1 MSHNSFNRGSMGA
14 FIEMT
19 LPRPKV
25 LVARKIFPEGIARLQ
40 AVCDVDYN
48 ESDAIYPKAVL
59 TEKLAGVQ
67 GALVTGSERIDA
79 ASLSCA
85 KDLKIVSNMMVGY
98 NNFDLVAMS
107 AAGVMGTNTPD
118 VLTDTTADLA
128 FGLIL
133 STARRMAESE
143 HWLRAG
149 HWQNWSL
156 DQWLGQDVHGATL
169 GIVGMGR
176 IGQAIAKRAAGF
188 AMQVQ
193 YYNRSCLPAATEAA
207 FRATYADFETLL
219 KTSDIL
225 VLVVPYSEATH
236 HMIDDKALR
245 LMKPTAN
252 LINIGRGGLVDDA
265 ALAAALREGVI
276 AGAGLDVFEHEP
288 RVHPDLLTVPNVTLT
303 PHIGSATRATR
314 YAMMHLAIDNLLAGL
329 ADQRPPNLLNP

>member
-1 MSHNSFNRGSMGA
+1 MNSLMK
-14 FIEMT
+14 
-19 LPRPKV
+19 PKI
-25 LVARKIFPEGIARLQ
+25 LVARKIFPEGLARLQ

-48 ESDAIYPKAVL
+48 DSDAIYPKAVL
-59 TEKLAGVQ
+59 AEKLAGAS

-79 ASLSCA
+79 SALANA
-85 KDLKIVSNMMVGY
+85 KGLKIVSNMMVGY
-98 NNFDLVAMS
+98 NNFDLAAMS
-107 AAGVMGTNTPD
+107 AAGVMGTNTPE

-149 HWQNWSL
+149 QWQNWSL
-156 DQWLGQDVHGATL
+156 DQWLGQDVYGATL

-176 IGQAIAKRAAGF
+176 IGQAIAKRASGF

-193 YYNRSCLPAATEAA
+193 YYNRSRLPEATEAELKA
-207 FRATYADFETLL
+207 RHTDFESLL
-219 KTSDIL
+219 KTSDIV
-225 VLVVPYSEATH
+225 VLLVPYSEATH
-236 HMIDDKALR
+236 HIIDAKALR

-265 ALAAALREGVI
+265 ALAEALREGVI
-276 AGAGLDVFEHEP
+276 AGAGLDVFENEP
-288 RVHPDLLTVPNVTLT
+288 RVNPALLTVPNVTLT

-314 YAMMHLAIDNLLAGL
+314 TAMMNLAIDNLLAGL
-329 ADQRPPNLLNP
+329 AGQRPPNLLNP

>member
-1 MSHNSFNRGSMGA
+1 MNSLMK
-14 FIEMT
+14 
-19 LPRPKV
+19 PKI
-25 LVARKIFPEGIARLQ
+25 LVARKIFPEGLARLQ

-48 ESDAIYPKAVL
+48 DSDAIYPKAVL
-59 TEKLAGVQ
+59 AEKLAGVS

-79 ASLSCA
+79 SALANA
-85 KDLKIVSNMMVGY
+85 KGLKIVSNMMVGY
-98 NNFDLVAMS
+98 NNFDLAAMS
-107 AAGVMGTNTPD
+107 AAGVMGTNTPE

-149 HWQNWSL
+149 QWQNWSL
-156 DQWLGQDVHGATL
+156 DQWLGQDVYGATL

-176 IGQAIAKRAAGF
+176 IGQAIAKRASGF

-193 YYNRSCLPAATEAA
+193 YYNRSRLPEATEAELKA
-207 FRATYADFETLL
+207 RHTDFESLL
-219 KTSDIL
+219 KTSDIV
-225 VLVVPYSEATH
+225 VLLVPYSEATH
-236 HMIDDKALR
+236 HIIDAKALR

-252 LINIGRGGLVDDA
+252 LINIGRGGLVDDS

-276 AGAGLDVFEHEP
+276 AGAGLDVFENEP
-288 RVHPDLLTVPNVTLT
+288 CVNPDLLTVPNVTLT

-314 YAMMHLAIDNLLAGL
+314 TAMMNLAIDNLLAGL
-329 ADQRPPNLLNP
+329 AGQRPPNLLNP

>member
-1 MSHNSFNRGSMGA
+1 
-14 FIEMT
+14 MT
-19 LPRPKV
+19 PPRPKV
-25 LVARKIFPEGIARLQ
+25 LVARKIFPEGLARLQ

-48 ESDAIYPKAVL
+48 ESDAIYPKAEL
-59 TEKLAGVQ
+59 TEKLAQVQ
-67 GALVTGSERIDA
+67 GALVTGSERINA
-79 ASLSCA
+79 ETLTHA

-98 NNFDLVAMS
+98 NNFDLAAMS

-128 FGLIL
+128 FGLML

-156 DQWLGQDVHGATL
+156 DQWLGQDVFGARL

-176 IGQAIAKRAAGF
+176 IGQAIAKRASGF
-188 AMQVQ
+188 SMQVQ
-193 YYNRSCLPAATEAA
+193 YYNRSRLPEATEAA
-207 FRATYADFETLL
+207 LKARHTDFETLL
-219 KTSDIL
+219 KTSDIV
-225 VLVVPYSEATH
+225 VLLVPYSEATH
-236 HMIDDKALR
+236 HIIDAQALR

-265 ALAAALREGVI
+265 ALAVALREGVI
-276 AGAGLDVFEHEP
+276 AGAGLDVFENEP
-288 RVHPDLLTVPNVTLT
+288 RLNPALLTVPNVTLT

-314 YAMMHLAIDNLLAGL
+314 YAMMNLAIDNLLAGL
-329 ADQRPPNLLNP
+329 AGQRPPNLLNP

>member
-1 MSHNSFNRGSMGA
+1 MNSLMK
-14 FIEMT
+14 
-19 LPRPKV
+19 PKI
-25 LVARKIFPEGIARLQ
+25 LVARKIFPEGLARLQ

-48 ESDAIYPKAVL
+48 DSDAIYPKAVL
-59 TEKLAGVQ
+59 AEKLAGVS

-79 ASLSCA
+79 SALANA
-85 KDLKIVSNMMVGY
+85 KGLKIVSNMMVGY
-98 NNFDLVAMS
+98 NNFDLTAMS
-107 AAGVMGTNTPD
+107 AAGVMGTNTPE

-149 HWQNWSL
+149 QWQNWSL
-156 DQWLGQDVHGATL
+156 DQWLGQDVYGATL

-176 IGQAIAKRAAGF
+176 IGQAIAKRASGF

-193 YYNRSCLPAATEAA
+193 YYNRSRLPEATEAELKA
-207 FRATYADFETLL
+207 RHTDFESLL
-219 KTSDIL
+219 KTSDIV
-225 VLVVPYSEATH
+225 VLLVPYSEATH
-236 HMIDDKALR
+236 HIIDAKALR

-265 ALAAALREGVI
+265 ALAEALREGVI
-276 AGAGLDVFEHEP
+276 AGAGLDVFENEP
-288 RVHPDLLTVPNVTLT
+288 RVNPDLLTVPNVTLT

-314 YAMMHLAIDNLLAGL
+314 TAMMHLAIDNLLAGL
-329 ADQRPPNLLNP
+329 AGQRPPNLLNP

>member
-1 MSHNSFNRGSMGA
+1 MNSLMK
-14 FIEMT
+14 
-19 LPRPKV
+19 PKI
-25 LVARKIFPEGIARLQ
+25 LVARKIFPEGLARLQ

-48 ESDAIYPKAVL
+48 DSDAIYPKAVL
-59 TEKLAGVQ
+59 AEKLAGVS

-79 ASLSCA
+79 STLANA
-85 KDLKIVSNMMVGY
+85 KGLKIVSNMMVGY
-98 NNFDLVAMS
+98 NNFDLAAMS
-107 AAGVMGTNTPD
+107 AAGVMGTNTPE

-149 HWQNWSL
+149 QWQNWSL
-156 DQWLGQDVHGATL
+156 DQWLGQDVYGATL

-176 IGQAIAKRAAGF
+176 IGRAIAKRASGF

-193 YYNRSCLPAATEAA
+193 YYNRSRLPEATEAELKA
-207 FRATYADFETLL
+207 RHTDFESLL
-219 KTSDIL
+219 KTSDIV
-225 VLVVPYSEATH
+225 VLLVPYSEATH
-236 HMIDDKALR
+236 HMIDAKALR

-265 ALAAALREGVI
+265 ALAEALREGVI
-276 AGAGLDVFEHEP
+276 AGAGLDVFENEP
-288 RVHPDLLTVPNVTLT
+288 RVNPALLTVPNVTLT

-314 YAMMHLAIDNLLAGL
+314 TAMMNLAIDNLLAGL
-329 ADQRPPNLLNP
+329 AGQRPPNLLNP

>member
-1 MSHNSFNRGSMGA
+1 MNSLMK
-14 FIEMT
+14 
-19 LPRPKV
+19 PKI
-25 LVARKIFPEGIARLQ
+25 LVARRIFPEGLARLQ

-59 TEKLAGVQ
+59 AEKLAGVA

-79 ASLSCA
+79 VALANA
-85 KDLKIVSNMMVGY
+85 KNLKIVSNMMVGY
-98 NNFDLVAMS
+98 NNFDLAAMS
-107 AAGVMGTNTPD
+107 AAGVMATNTPD

-128 FGLIL
+128 FGLML

-156 DQWLGQDVHGATL
+156 DQWLGQDVYGATL

-176 IGQAIAKRAAGF
+176 IGQAIAKRASGF
-188 AMQVQ
+188 AMQLQ
-193 YYNRSCLPAATEAA
+193 YYNRSRLPEATEAELKA
-207 FRATYADFETLL
+207 RHVDFETLL
-219 KTSDIL
+219 KTSDIV
-225 VLVVPYSEATH
+225 VLLVPYSEATH
-236 HMIDDKALR
+236 HMIDAQALR

-265 ALAAALREGVI
+265 ALAEALREGVI
-276 AGAGLDVFEHEP
+276 AGAGLDVFENEP
-288 RVHPDLLTVPNVTLT
+288 RINPALLTVPNVTLT

-314 YAMMHLAIDNLLAGL
+314 YAMMNLAIDNLLAGL
-329 ADQRPPNLLNP
+329 AGRRPPNLLNP

>member
-1 MSHNSFNRGSMGA
+1 
-14 FIEMT
+14 MT
-19 LPRPKV
+19 PPRPKI
-25 LVARKIFPEGIARLQ
+25 LVARKIFPEGLARLQ

-59 TEKLAGVQ
+59 TEKLAQ
-67 GALVTGSERIDA
+67 AHGALVTGSERINA
-79 ASLSCA
+79 ETLAHA

-98 NNFDLVAMS
+98 NNFDLAAMS

-128 FGLIL
+128 FGLML
-133 STARRMAESE
+133 STALRMAESE

-156 DQWLGQDVHGATL
+156 DQWLGQDVYGATL

-176 IGQAIAKRAAGF
+176 IGQAIAKRASGF
-188 AMQVQ
+188 SMQVQ
-193 YYNRSCLPAATEAA
+193 YYNRSRLPEATEAA
-207 FRATYADFETLL
+207 LKARHTDFETLL
-219 KTSDIL
+219 KTSDIV
-225 VLVVPYSEATH
+225 VLLVPYSEATH
-236 HMIDDKALR
+236 HIINAETLR

-265 ALAAALREGVI
+265 ALAVALREGVI
-276 AGAGLDVFEHEP
+276 AGAGLDVFENEP
-288 RVHPDLLTVPNVTLT
+288 RVNPALLTVPNVTLT

-314 YAMMHLAIDNLLAGL
+314 YAMMNLAIDNLLPGL
-329 ADQRPPNLLNP
+329 AGQQPPNLLNP

>member
-1 MSHNSFNRGSMGA
+1 MNSLMK
-14 FIEMT
+14 
-19 LPRPKV
+19 PKI
-25 LVARKIFPEGIARLQ
+25 LVARKIFPEGLARLQ

-48 ESDAIYPKAVL
+48 DSDAIYPKAVL
-59 TEKLAGVQ
+59 AEKLAGVS

-79 ASLSCA
+79 SALANA
-85 KDLKIVSNMMVGY
+85 KGLKIVSNMMVGY
-98 NNFDLVAMS
+98 NNFDLAAMS
-107 AAGVMGTNTPD
+107 AAGVMGTNTPE

-149 HWQNWSL
+149 QWQNWSL
-156 DQWLGQDVHGATL
+156 DQWLGQDVYGATL

-176 IGQAIAKRAAGF
+176 IGQAIAKRASGF

-193 YYNRSCLPAATEAA
+193 YYNRSRLPEATEAELKA
-207 FRATYADFETLL
+207 RHTDFESLL
-219 KTSDIL
+219 KTSDIV
-225 VLVVPYSEATH
+225 VLLVPYSEATH
-236 HMIDDKALR
+236 HMIDAKALR

-265 ALAAALREGVI
+265 ALAEALREGVI
-276 AGAGLDVFEHEP
+276 AGAGLDVFENEP
-288 RVHPDLLTVPNVTLT
+288 RVNPALLTVPNVTLT

-314 YAMMHLAIDNLLAGL
+314 TAMMNLAIDNLLAGL
-329 ADQRPPNLLNP
+329 AGQRPPNLLNP

>member
-1 MSHNSFNRGSMGA
+1 
-14 FIEMT
+14 MT
-19 LPRPKV
+19 LSRPKI
-25 LVARKIFPEGIARLQ
+25 LVARKIFPEGLARLQ

-59 TEKLAGVQ
+59 AEKLAGVQ

-79 ASLSCA
+79 AALAGA
-85 KDLKIVSNMMVGY
+85 KGLKIVSNMMVGY
-98 NNFDLVAMS
+98 NNFDLAAMNS
-107 AAGVMGTNTPD
+107 AGVMGTNTPD

-156 DQWLGQDVHGATL
+156 DQWLGQDVYGATL

-176 IGQAIAKRAAGF
+176 IGQAIARRASGF

-193 YYNRSCLPAATEAA
+193 YYNRSRLPAATEVELKA
-207 FRATYADFETLL
+207 RHTDFESLL
-219 KTSDIL
+219 KTSDIV
-225 VLVVPYSEATH
+225 VLLVPYSEATH
-236 HMIDDKALR
+236 HIIDAKALR

-265 ALAAALREGVI
+265 ALAEALREGVI
-276 AGAGLDVFEHEP
+276 AGAGLDVFENEP
-288 RVHPDLLTVPNVTLT
+288 RVNPALLSVPNVTLT

-314 YAMMHLAIDNLLAGL
+314 YAMMNLAIDNLLAGL
-329 ADQRPPNLLNP
+329 AGQRPPNLLNP

>member
-1 MSHNSFNRGSMGA
+1 
-14 FIEMT
+14 MT
-19 LPRPKV
+19 PPRPKI
-25 LVARKIFPEGIARLQ
+25 LVARKIFSEGLARLQ
-40 AVCDVDYN
+40 AVCDVDHN
-48 ESDAIYPKAVL
+48 ESDTIYSRAAL
-59 TEKLAGVQ
+59 AEKLAGVD
-67 GALVTGSERIDA
+67 GALVTGSERINA
-79 ASLSCA
+79 EALANA
-85 KDLKIVSNMMVGY
+85 KSLKIVSNMMVGY
-98 NNFDLVAMS
+98 NNFDLAAMS
-107 AAGVMGTNTPD
+107 AAGVMATNTPE

-176 IGQAIAKRAAGF
+176 IGQAIAQRASGF
-188 AMQVQ
+188 SMQVQ
-193 YYNRSCLPAATEAA
+193 YYNRSRLPEKTEAELKA
-207 FRATYADFETLL
+207 RYTDFDTLL
-219 KTSDIL
+219 KTSDIV
-225 VLVVPYSEATH
+225 VLLVPYSEATH
-236 HMIDDKALR
+236 HIIDAQALR

-265 ALAAALREGVI
+265 ALAQALREGVI
-276 AGAGLDVFEHEP
+276 AGAGLDVFENEP

-314 YAMMHLAIDNLLAGL
+314 YAMMNLAIDNLLAGI
-329 ADQRPPNLLNP
+329 AGQQPPNLLNP

>member
-1 MSHNSFNRGSMGA
+1 
-14 FIEMT
+14 MT
-19 LPRPKV
+19 PPRPKI
-25 LVARKIFPEGIARLQ
+25 LVARKIFPEGLARLQ
-40 AVCDVDYN
+40 AMCDVDYN

-59 TEKLAGVQ
+59 AEKLAGAA

-79 ASLSCA
+79 ETLAQT
-85 KDLKIVSNMMVGY
+85 KGLKIVSNMMVGY
-98 NNFDLVAMS
+98 NNFDLAAMS
-107 AAGVMGTNTPD
+107 ATGVMATNTPD

-156 DQWLGQDVHGATL
+156 DQWLGQDVYGATL

-176 IGQAIAKRAAGF
+176 IGQAIAKRASGF
-188 AMQVQ
+188 SMQVQ
-193 YYNRSCLPAATEAA
+193 YYNRSRLPEAIEA
-207 FRATYADFETLL
+207 ELKARHVDFETVL
-219 KTSDIL
+219 KTSDIV
-225 VLVVPYSEATH
+225 VLLVPYSEATH
-236 HMIDDKALR
+236 HIIDAKALR

-265 ALAAALREGVI
+265 ALAEALRDGVI
-276 AGAGLDVFEHEP
+276 AGAGLDVFENEP
-288 RVHPDLLTVPNVTLT
+288 RINPALLTVPNVTLT

-314 YAMMHLAIDNLLAGL
+314 YAMMNLAIDNLLDGL
-329 ADQRPPNLLNP
+329 AGKRPPNLLNP

>member
-1 MSHNSFNRGSMGA
+1 
-14 FIEMT
+14 MT
-19 LPRPKV
+19 KSRPRI
-25 LVARKIFPEGIARLQ
+25 LIARKIFPEGLARLQ

-59 TEKLAGVQ
+59 TEKLAQVQ

-79 ASLSCA
+79 AALAHA

-98 NNFDLVAMS
+98 NNFDLSAMS

-143 HWLRAG
+143 QWLRAG

-156 DQWLGQDVHGATL
+156 DQWLGQDVYGATL

-176 IGQAIAKRAAGF
+176 IGQAIAKRASGF
-188 AMQVQ
+188 SMQVQ
-193 YYNRSCLPAATEAA
+193 YYNRSRLPDATEAA
-207 FRATYADFETLL
+207 LKARYTEFATLL
-219 KTSDIL
+219 KTSDIV
-225 VLVVPYSEATH
+225 VLLVPYSEATH
-236 HMIDDKALR
+236 HIIDAQALR
-245 LMKPTAN
+245 QMKPTAN

-265 ALAAALREGVI
+265 ALAQALREGVI
-276 AGAGLDVFEHEP
+276 AGAGLDVFENEP
-288 RVHPDLLTVPNVTLT
+288 QINPALLTVPNVTLT
-303 PHIGSATRATR
+303 PHIGSASKATR
-314 YAMMHLAIDNLLAGL
+314 MAMMHLAIDNLLAGL
-329 ADQRPPNLLNP
+329 AGQRPPNLLNP

>member
-1 MSHNSFNRGSMGA
+1 MGA

-25 LVARKIFPEGIARLQ
+25 LVARRIFPEGLARLE

-48 ESDAIYPKAVL
+48 EHDVIYPKAVL
-59 TEKLAGVQ
+59 TEKMAGVQ

-79 ASLSCA
+79 ASLSGA

-98 NNFDLVAMS
+98 NNFDLAAMS

-143 HWLRAG
+143 HWLRSG

-156 DQWLGQDVHGATL
+156 DQWLGQDVYGAML

-176 IGQAIAKRAAGF
+176 IGQAIARRASGF

-193 YYNRSCLPAATEAA
+193 YYNRSRLPAATEAVLN
-207 FRATYADFETLL
+207 ATYADCETLL
-219 KTSDIL
+219 KTSDIV

-265 ALAAALREGVI
+265 ALAEALREGVI

-329 ADQRPPNLLNP
+329 AGQRPPNLLNP

>member
-1 MSHNSFNRGSMGA
+1 MTA
-14 FIEMT
+14 FSSAR
-19 LPRPKV
+19 PRV
-25 LVARKIFPEGIARLQ
+25 LIARKIFPEGLARLQ
-40 AVCDVDYN
+40 AVCDIEYN
-48 ESDAIYPKAVL
+48 VSDEIYPRAVL
-59 TEKLAGVQ
+59 MEKLAGVD

-79 ASLSCA
+79 ASLAGA

-98 NNFDLVAMS
+98 NNFDLAAMS

-149 HWQNWSL
+149 HWLNWSL

-176 IGQAIAKRAAGF
+176 IGQAIAKRASGF
-188 AMQVQ
+188 SMQVQ
-193 YYNRSCLPAATEAA
+193 YYNRSRLPEAMESSLNA
-207 FRATYADFETLL
+207 RYTDFETLL
-219 KTSDIL
+219 KTSDI
-225 VLVVPYSEATH
+225 VLLLVPYSDATH
-236 HMIDDKALR
+236 HIIDAKALR

-265 ALAAALREGVI
+265 ALAVALREGVI
-276 AGAGLDVFEHEP
+276 AGAGLDVFENEP
-288 RVHPDLLTVPNVTLT
+288 RVNPDLLTIPNVTLT
-303 PHIGSATRATR
+303 PHIGSASKATR

-329 ADQRPPNLLNP
+329 AGKTPPNLLNP

>member
-1 MSHNSFNRGSMGA
+1 
-14 FIEMT
+14 MT
-19 LPRPKV
+19 QQRPKI
-25 LVARKIFPEGIARLQ
+25 LIARKIFAEGLDRLQ
-40 AVCDVDYN
+40 AVCDIDYN
-48 ESDAIYPKAVL
+48 ETDTIYPKAIL

-79 ASLSCA
+79 TVLALA

-98 NNFDLVAMS
+98 NNFDLPAMS

-149 HWQNWSL
+149 HWQNWAL
-156 DQWLGQDVHGATL
+156 DQWLGQDVHHATL

-176 IGQAIAKRAAGF
+176 IGQAIAKRASGF
-188 AMQVQ
+188 SMQVQ
-193 YYNRSCLPAATEAA
+193 YYNRSRLPESTETALNA
-207 FRATYADFETLL
+207 RYRDFETLL
-219 KTSDIL
+219 KTSDVV
-225 VLVVPYSEATH
+225 VLLVPYSEATH
-236 HMIDDKALR
+236 HIIDAKALR

-265 ALAAALREGVI
+265 ALADALGQGVI
-276 AGAGLDVFEHEP
+276 AGAGLDVFENEP
-288 RVHPDLLTVPNVTLT
+288 RINPALLNVPNVTLT

-314 YAMMHLAIDNLLAGL
+314 SAMMHLAIDNLLAGL
-329 ADQRPPNLLNP
+329 AGKTPPNLLNP

>member
-1 MSHNSFNRGSMGA
+1 MNSLMK
-14 FIEMT
+14 
-19 LPRPKV
+19 PKI
-25 LVARKIFPEGIARLQ
+25 LVARKIFPEGLARLQ

-48 ESDAIYPKAVL
+48 ESDAIYPKTVL
-59 TEKLAGVQ
+59 AEKLAGVS

-79 ASLSCA
+79 SALANA
-85 KDLKIVSNMMVGY
+85 KGLKIVSNMMVGY
-98 NNFDLVAMS
+98 NNFDLTAMS
-107 AAGVMGTNTPD
+107 AAGVMGTNTPE

-149 HWQNWSL
+149 QWQNWSL
-156 DQWLGQDVHGATL
+156 DQWLGQDVYGATL

-176 IGQAIAKRAAGF
+176 IGQAIAKRASGF

-193 YYNRSCLPAATEAA
+193 YYNRSRLPEATEAELKA
-207 FRATYADFETLL
+207 RHTDFESLL
-219 KTSDIL
+219 KTSDIV
-225 VLVVPYSEATH
+225 VLLVPYSEATH
-236 HMIDDKALR
+236 HMIDAKALR

-265 ALAAALREGVI
+265 ALAEALREGVI
-276 AGAGLDVFEHEP
+276 AGAGLDVFENEP
-288 RVHPDLLTVPNVTLT
+288 RVNPALLTVPNVTLT

-314 YAMMHLAIDNLLAGL
+314 TAMMNLAIDNLLAGL
-329 ADQRPPNLLNP
+329 AGQRPPNLLNP

>member
-1 MSHNSFNRGSMGA
+1 MNSVMK
-14 FIEMT
+14 
-19 LPRPKV
+19 PKI
-25 LVARKIFPEGIARLQ
+25 LVARKIFPEGLARLQ

-48 ESDAIYPKAVL
+48 ESDAIYPKTVL
-59 TEKLAGVQ
+59 AEKLAGVS

-79 ASLSCA
+79 SALANA
-85 KDLKIVSNMMVGY
+85 KGLKIVSNMMVGY
-98 NNFDLVAMS
+98 NNFDLTAMS
-107 AAGVMGTNTPD
+107 AAGVMGTNTPE

-149 HWQNWSL
+149 QWQNWSL
-156 DQWLGQDVHGATL
+156 DQWLGQDVYGATL

-176 IGQAIAKRAAGF
+176 IGQAIAKRASGF

-193 YYNRSCLPAATEAA
+193 YYNRSRLPETSEAELKA
-207 FRATYADFETLL
+207 RHTDFETLL
-219 KTSDIL
+219 KTSDIV
-225 VLVVPYSEATH
+225 VLLVPYSEATH
-236 HMIDDKALR
+236 HIIDAKALR

-252 LINIGRGGLVDDA
+252 LINVGRGGLVDDA
-265 ALAAALREGVI
+265 ALAEALREGVI
-276 AGAGLDVFEHEP
+276 AGAGLDVFENEP
-288 RVHPDLLTVPNVTLT
+288 RVNLALLTVPNVTLT

-329 ADQRPPNLLNP
+329 AGKRSPNLLNP

>member
-1 MSHNSFNRGSMGA
+1 
-14 FIEMT
+14 MT
-19 LPRPKV
+19 PPRPKI
-25 LVARKIFPEGIARLQ
+25 LVARKIFPEGLARLQ

-48 ESDAIYPKAVL
+48 DSDAIYPKAVL
-59 TEKLAGVQ
+59 AEKLSGVS

-79 ASLSCA
+79 SSLANA
-85 KDLKIVSNMMVGY
+85 KGLKIVSNMMVGY
-98 NNFDLVAMS
+98 NNFDLAAMS

-128 FGLIL
+128 FGLML

-156 DQWLGQDVHGATL
+156 DQWLGQDVYGATL

-176 IGQAIAKRAAGF
+176 IGQAIAKRASGF
-188 AMQVQ
+188 SMQVK
-193 YYNRSCLPAATEAA
+193 YYNRSRLPEATEAELKA
-207 FRATYADFETLL
+207 RHTDFETLL
-219 KTSDIL
+219 KTSDIV
-225 VLVVPYSEATH
+225 VLLVPYSEATH
-236 HMIDDKALR
+236 HIIDAQALR

-265 ALAAALREGVI
+265 ALAEALREGVI
-276 AGAGLDVFEHEP
+276 AGAGLDVFENEP
-288 RVHPDLLTVPNVTLT
+288 RVNPDLLTVANVTLT

-314 YAMMHLAIDNLLAGL
+314 YAMMDLAIDNLLAAL
-329 ADQRPPNLLNP
+329 AGQQPPNLLNP

>member
-1 MSHNSFNRGSMGA
+1 MNHL
-14 FIEMT
+14 T
-19 LPRPKV
+19 KPKI
-25 LVARKIFPEGIARLQ
+25 LVARKIFPEGLAQLH
-40 AVCDVDYN
+40 ALCDVDYN

-67 GALVTGSERIDA
+67 GALVTGSERINA
-79 ASLSCA
+79 ETLAYA

-98 NNFDLVAMS
+98 NNFDLPAMS

-128 FGLIL
+128 FGLML

-156 DQWLGQDVHGATL
+156 DQWLGQDVYGATL

-176 IGQAIAKRAAGF
+176 IGQAIAKRAMGF
-188 AMQVQ
+188 SMQVQ
-193 YYNRSCLPAATEAA
+193 YYNRSRLPEATEAELKA
-207 FRATYADFETLL
+207 RHTDFETLL
-219 KTSDIL
+219 KTSDIV
-225 VLVVPYSEATH
+225 VLLVPYSEATH
-236 HMIDDKALR
+236 HIIDAKALR

-265 ALAAALREGVI
+265 ALAEALREGVI

-288 RVHPDLLTVPNVTLT
+288 QVNQALLTVPNVTLT

-314 YAMMHLAIDNLLAGL
+314 YAMMNLAIDNLLAGL
-329 ADQRPPNLLNP
+329 AGQRPPNLLNL

>member
-1 MSHNSFNRGSMGA
+1 
-14 FIEMT
+14 MT
-19 LPRPKV
+19 LPRPKI
-25 LVARKIFPEGIARLQ
+25 LVARKIFPEGLARLQ

-48 ESDAIYPKAVL
+48 ESDAIYPKVVL
-59 TEKLAGVQ
+59 AEKLAQVE

-79 ASLSCA
+79 AALTNA

-98 NNFDLVAMS
+98 NNFDLAAMS

-156 DQWLGQDVHGATL
+156 DQWLGQDVYGATL

-176 IGQAIAKRAAGF
+176 IGQAIAKRASGF
-188 AMQVQ
+188 SMQVQ
-193 YYNRSCLPAATEAA
+193 YYNRSRLPESTETELKACH
-207 FRATYADFETLL
+207 TDFETLL
-219 KTSDIL
+219 KTSDIV
-225 VLVVPYSEATH
+225 VLLVPYSEATH
-236 HMIDDKALR
+236 HIIDASTLR

-265 ALAAALREGVI
+265 ALAEALREGVI
-276 AGAGLDVFEHEP
+276 AGAGLDVFENEP
-288 RVHPDLLTVPNVTLT
+288 HINPALLTVPNVTLT

-314 YAMMHLAIDNLLAGL
+314 YAMMNLAIDNLLAGL
-329 ADQRPPNLLNP
+329 TGQRPSNLLNP

>member
-1 MSHNSFNRGSMGA
+1 MNSLMK
-14 FIEMT
+14 
-19 LPRPKV
+19 PKI
-25 LVARKIFPEGIARLQ
+25 LVARKIFPEGLARLQ

-48 ESDAIYPKAVL
+48 DSDAIYPKAVL
-59 TEKLAGVQ
+59 AEKLAGVS

-79 ASLSCA
+79 SALANA
-85 KDLKIVSNMMVGY
+85 KGLKIVSNMMVGY
-98 NNFDLVAMS
+98 NNFDLAAMS
-107 AAGVMGTNTPD
+107 AAGVMGTNTPE

-149 HWQNWSL
+149 QWQNWSL
-156 DQWLGQDVHGATL
+156 DQWLGQDVYGATL

-176 IGQAIAKRAAGF
+176 IGQAIAKRASGF

-193 YYNRSCLPAATEAA
+193 YYNRSRLPEATEAELKA
-207 FRATYADFETLL
+207 RHTDFESLL
-219 KTSDIL
+219 KTSDIV
-225 VLVVPYSEATH
+225 VLLVPYSEATH
-236 HMIDDKALR
+236 HIIDAKALR

-265 ALAAALREGVI
+265 ALAEALREGVI
-276 AGAGLDVFEHEP
+276 AGAGLDVFENEP
-288 RVHPDLLTVPNVTLT
+288 RVNPDLLTVPNVTLT

-314 YAMMHLAIDNLLAGL
+314 TAMMHLAIDNLLAGL
-329 ADQRPPNLLNP
+329 AGQRPPNLLNP

>member
-1 MSHNSFNRGSMGA
+1 M
-14 FIEMT
+14 IP
-19 LPRPKV
+19 PRPKI
-25 LVARKIFPEGIARLQ
+25 LVARKIFPEGLARLQ
-40 AVCDVDYN
+40 AVYDVEYN
-48 ESDAIYPKAVL
+48 ESDEIYPKAVL
-59 TEKLAGVQ
+59 AEKLAAVS

-79 ASLSCA
+79 AALANA
-85 KDLKIVSNMMVGY
+85 KELKIVSNMMVGY
-98 NNFDLVAMS
+98 NNFDLAAMS

-128 FGLIL
+128 FGLML

-176 IGQAIAKRAAGF
+176 IGQAIAKRASGF
-188 AMQVQ
+188 SMQVQ
-193 YYNRSCLPAATEAA
+193 YYNRSRLPEASEA
-207 FRATYADFETLL
+207 ELKARHVDFETLL
-219 KTSDIL
+219 KTSDIV
-225 VLVVPYSEATH
+225 VLLVPYSEATH
-236 HMIDDKALR
+236 HIIDAKALR

-252 LINIGRGGLVDDA
+252 LINVGRGGLVDDA
-265 ALAAALREGVI
+265 ALAEALREGVI
-276 AGAGLDVFEHEP
+276 AGAGLDVFENEP
-288 RVHPDLLTVPNVTLT
+288 RVNLALLTVPNVTLT

-329 ADQRPPNLLNP
+329 AGKRSPNLLNP